1 MIASWGASDDWSRAE
16 RSTDRH
22 PDRRADIPAEKWAE
36 LAARH
41 APRRAQHVGRDSYQ
55 SVAGRLAALEVAH
68 TDLATRHAALVAVY
82 DRLLADNAALADERD
97 AWRLKAAEQEN
108 DLDRLR
114 ARLADIAAGH
124 LSWFV
129 GGMATPP
136 LLVIVLYALG
146 RL

>member
-1 MIASWGASDDWSRAE
+1 MVASWGGSDDWSRKHRAA
-16 RSTDRH
+16 DA
-22 PDRRADIPAEKWAE
+22 PDSREQIPAEKWAE

-41 APRRAQHVGRDSYQ
+41 APRRAQHVSRESFQ

-68 TDLATRHAALVAVY
+68 ESLAERHAALVAVY
-82 DRLLADNAALADERD
+82 DRLQADRDALADERD

-114 ARLADIAAGH
+114 GRLREIQAGH

-129 GGMATPP
+129 GGA
-136 LLVIVLYALG
+136 LLVTLVFGVLYLIG
-146 RL
+146 G